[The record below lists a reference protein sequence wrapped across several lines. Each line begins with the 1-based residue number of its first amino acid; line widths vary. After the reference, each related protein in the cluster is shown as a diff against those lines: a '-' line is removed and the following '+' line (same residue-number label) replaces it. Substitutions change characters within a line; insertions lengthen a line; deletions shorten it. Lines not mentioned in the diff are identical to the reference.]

1 MAEGWVST
9 DEGRH
14 LAKRRKAHTQPEI
27 ILRKALHAAGAR
39 FRVQRQLTRGCTP
52 DIVFPGP
59 KIAVFVDG
67 CFWHGCPEH
76 ATWPANN
83 AAWWA
88 SKLKANIER
97 DRDTT
102 ARLVA
107 NGWTVVRIWE
117 HERLDEALATV
128 LRHLP
133 PRVIE
138 TVDAVADG
146 MASTSHRRIAQAS
159 LAVPDRGAEAVR

>member
-1 MAEGWVST
+1 MSKQRTRDTA
-9 DEGRH
+9 
-14 LAKRRKAHTQPEI
+14 PEI
-27 ILRKALHAAGAR
+27 ALRRALHRLGYR
-39 FRVQRQLTRGCTP
+39 YRVDVPLPGIPRRRA
-52 DIVFPGP
+52 DIVFTARR
-59 KIAVFVDG
+59 IAVFVDG